1 MWWVFFLYMLLA
13 FYQKYWSNGRHVSK
27 LPNDKVKEFST
38 FETNKVKQNIA
49 DPCMGVT
56 CPDPE
61 VCQLDDRRQPS
72 CRCAEPCPLE
82 FSPVCASDGKTY
94 SNECQMHRESCRAR
108 KQLKIVF
115 KGQCSTGEVRAYLNT
130 LSKWHLLLLLGKNV
144 LDEKAMV
151 PLHIVLS
158 VAKK

>member
-1 MWWVFFLYMLLA
+1 MLSAQPRYENMFKSYLHI
-13 FYQKYWSNGRHVSK
+13 F
-27 LPNDKVKEFST
+27 P
-38 FETNKVKQNIA
+38 
-49 DPCMGVT
+49 DPCAGVT

-61 VCQLDDRRQPS
+61 VCQLDDRRAPS

-115 KGQCSTGEVRAYLNT
+115 KGQCSSGQ
-130 LSKWHLLLLLGKNV
+130 
-144 LDEKAMV
+144 
-151 PLHIVLS
+151 
-158 VAKK
+158 

>member
-1 MWWVFFLYMLLA
+1 MNQL
-13 FYQKYWSNGRHVSK
+13 
-27 LPNDKVKEFST
+27 
-38 FETNKVKQNIA
+38 IA
-49 DPCMGVT
+49 DPCAGVT

-115 KGQCSTGEVRAYLNT
+115 KGQCSSGDLISCFNM
-130 LSKWHLLLLLGKNV
+130 LSKFKLVLILG
-144 LDEKAMV
+144 MY
-151 PLHIVLS
+151 
-158 VAKK
+158 

>member
-1 MWWVFFLYMLLA
+1 ML
-13 FYQKYWSNGRHVSK
+13 Q
-27 LPNDKVKEFST
+27 PT
-38 FETNKVKQNIA
+38 FETPNKTTANKARKNIA
-49 DPCMGVT
+49 DPCAGVT

-115 KGQCSTGEVRAYLNT
+115 KGQCSTGKFFSYLFT
-130 LSKWHLLLLLGKNV
+130 LSNLYLMLLSS
-144 LDEKAMV
+144 EM
-151 PLHIVLS
+151 IVIINIT
-158 VAKK
+158 VANKL